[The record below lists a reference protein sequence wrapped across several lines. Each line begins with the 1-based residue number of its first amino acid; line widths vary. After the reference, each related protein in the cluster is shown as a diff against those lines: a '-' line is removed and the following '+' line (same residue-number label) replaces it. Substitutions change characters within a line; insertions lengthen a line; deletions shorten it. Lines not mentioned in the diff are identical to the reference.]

1 MSVEAAASLAAAF
14 NVHSPALLAFG
25 GDSTIELISAVLVL
39 WRFRGHE
46 ISETTKRRVNRV
58 AGALLF
64 LLAAY
69 VAVVSALSLLG
80 HREPKPSY
88 LGIAMLVV
96 AAITMSILAH
106 ERGNYQQ
113 RLQVPRSGRM
123 LLSRHSAAI
132 FR

>member
-1 MSVEAAASLAAAF
+1 MPLQTAMPSAVTLRRIQKIQVLTIVWMSVEAAVSLAAAF

-96 AAITMSILAH
+96 AAITMPILAH
-106 ERGNYQQ
+106 
-113 RLQVPRSGRM
+113 
-123 LLSRHSAAI
+123 
-132 FR
+132 